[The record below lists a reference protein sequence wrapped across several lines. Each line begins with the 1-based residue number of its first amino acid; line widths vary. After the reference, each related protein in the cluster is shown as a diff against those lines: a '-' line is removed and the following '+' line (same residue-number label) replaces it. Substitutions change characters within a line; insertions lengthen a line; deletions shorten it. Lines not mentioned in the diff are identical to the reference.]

1 MACLPVQIKRWV
13 FMMMEKMICWSEL
26 MYGIVHLIKL
36 AIQHVLS
43 LIKMENVELK
53 DLVLNPDE

>member
-1 MACLPVQIKRWV
+1 
-13 FMMMEKMICWSEL
+13 MMMEKMICWSAL

-53 DLVLNPDE
+53 DLVLNPGE